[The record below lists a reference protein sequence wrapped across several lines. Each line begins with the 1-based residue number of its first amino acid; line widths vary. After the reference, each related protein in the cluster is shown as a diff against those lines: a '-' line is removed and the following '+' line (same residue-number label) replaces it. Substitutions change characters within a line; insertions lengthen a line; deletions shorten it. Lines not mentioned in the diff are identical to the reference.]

1 MDRFAAPGPLQRA
14 REVVSGEIAFDLR
27 PAEGTPTGV
36 GRHLLSVVRALAEHR
51 PDLPLRVYVRGEV
64 AGLPGSVR
72 VVRIRSRGV
81 LWHARTWLHLR
92 RHPARVYCS
101 TSLIIPNLPGVTALP
116 VILDVI
122 SFLYP
127 QYHTRRT
134 RIAERLLMG
143 RAVRRH
149 LVAAGSETTR
159 QDLERLF
166 GRCRVLVVPPCLPAS
181 VATAPATAAS
191 PPAGALERY
200 GISHPYALFVGTVEP
215 RKNVVTA
222 VRAIRDLRGRGVGV
236 RLVIVGKRGWVGEE
250 VIAELRAAQAEGAV
264 VWTGYVTD
272 GERDEILG
280 AASCLVLPS
289 VYEGFGLPL
298 LEAMSRGI
306 ACVCSTSPAFAEVG
320 GDAVLRADAFDQ
332 AAWAN
337 AIERLVADAEL
348 RSRLTTA
355 GRSAAARYAPGVTA
369 AAFAEALDALA
380 GSS

>member
-1 MDRFAAPGPLQRA
+1 
-14 REVVSGEIAFDLR
+14 VSLDIAFDLR
-27 PAEGTPTGV
+27 SAEGTPTGV
-36 GRHLLSVVRALAEHR
+36 GRHLFSIVGALAEHR

-116 VILDVI
+116 IILDVI

-127 QYHTRRT
+127 RYHTRRT
-134 RIAERLLMG
+134 RFAERLLMG

-159 QDLERLF
+159 KDLERLF
-166 GRCRVLVVPPCLPAS
+166 GRCRVLVVPPCLPTSA
-181 VATAPATAAS
+181 ATAATDAATDAAS
-191 PPAGALERY
+191 PPAGALERF
-200 GISHPYALFVGTVEP
+200 GISPPYALFIGTVEP
-215 RKNVVTA
+215 RKNVATV
-222 VRAIRDLRGRGVGV
+222 VRAIRDLRGRDARV

-250 VIAELRAAQAEGAV
+250 VIAELRAAQADGAV
-264 VWTGYVTD
+264 VWTGYVSD

-280 AASCLVLPS
+280 SASCLVLPS

-298 LEAMSRGI
+298 LEAMSRGV

-320 GDAVLRADAFDQ
+320 GDAVLRAEPFDQ
-332 AAWAN
+332 TAWAN

-348 RSRLTTA
+348 RSRLGEA
-355 GRSAAARYAPGVTA
+355 GRAAAARYTPEATA
-369 AAFAEALDALA
+369 AAFAEALDAPV